1 MDSYILATSMMNE
14 HHTKRYS
21 GSLWWYQDGRYF
33 NDGVDAPLFK
43 QKIYERSEGQQSKF
57 VDEVLKQVIIRSEIV
72 KDGTTF
78 PIRFRNGVLDKGKFL
93 TDTDPLQFTPYYIPV
108 EYHRDVKPCP
118 FVEDYINELTSG
130 DEDYK
135 NLLGEVLGYAFITDP
150 GMIRALGKFFIFRG
164 DGGNGKGT
172 LLQIMK
178 TMYGEQNCC
187 SMSPDELKD
196 DRYKSTL
203 IGKLAN
209 LGDDIE
215 PETFTTGQLKAMKNI
230 STADTVT
237 TRRLYHEAI
246 SVTFTAKLYFA
257 SNSDNKSFEKGR
269 AFQRRIVW
277 LPMFNEVKK
286 PDPNFISKA
295 TTPEALEYWVS
306 YAVNGYFR
314 LYERQEWSRSEL
326 VDEYNKAYHERN
338 NPTAEFAND
347 VKPDDIVD
355 KTVKQV
361 EDMFD
366 SSGYEGTFS
375 GKVFKEAVWDKWEIG
390 IGVKRVTDEYSDYS
404 TVRRVFMRQ
413 SDTTQALKH

>member
-1 MDSYILATSMMNE
+1 MDAYILATKLINKYN
-14 HHTKRYS
+14 TKRYL
-21 GSLWWYQDGRYF
+21 GSLWWYKDGRYF
-33 NDGVDAPLFK
+33 NDGITAPHFK
-43 QKIYERSEGQQSKF
+43 QEIYSYSEGQQSKF
-57 VDEVLKQVIIRSEIV
+57 VDEVLKQVVDRSEIIQ
-72 KDGTTF
+72 DGTIF
-78 PIRFRNGVLDKGKFL
+78 PIRFRNGVLDQGKFL

-108 EYHRDVKPCP
+108 DYRRDVKPCP
-118 FVEDYINELTSG
+118 FVEDYINDLTSG
-130 DEDYK
+130 DEEYK

-178 TMYGEQNCC
+178 AMYGEQNCR
-187 SMSPDELKD
+187 SMSPDELTD

-209 LGDDIE
+209 LGDDIK
-215 PETFTTGQLKAMKNI
+215 PESFTKSQLKVLKNI

-246 SVTFTAKLYFA
+246 STTFTAKLYFT

-277 LPMFNEVKK
+277 LPMFNVVSK

-295 TTPEALEYWVS
+295 TTPQALEYWVS

-314 LYERQEWSRSEL
+314 LYETQEWSRSQL

-347 VKPDDIVD
+347 IEPEDIIH
-355 KTVKQV
+355 KTITQV
-361 EDMFD
+361 ADMFD
-366 SSGYEGTFS
+366 DAGYEGTFS
-375 GKVFKEAVWDKWEIG
+375 SRAFKDAVWDKWKIG
-390 IGVKRVTDEYSDYS
+390 IGVKRMKDNYSNS
-404 TVRRVFMRQ
+404 SVLRKVLMRQ
-413 SDTTQALKH
+413 VDTDQQLKH